1 MKRMSLTFAG
11 LAIAFIGAS
20 SLQAQEALPEGVTE
34 AMVQEGQTIFM
45 GAGLCAVCHGMDGS
59 GAVGPN
65 LTDGEWLTGEG
76 TYPELI
82 DQITKGVSLAEVKNA
97 LGMIMPPKGGSAI
110 TDDQVK
116 AVAAYVWTLTHG

>member
-1 MKRMSLTFAG
+1 MKRISLTFAG
-11 LAIAFIGAS
+11 LAIAFMGAS

-34 AMVQEGQTIFM
+34 AMVQEGQTVFM
-45 GAGLCAVCHGMDGS
+45 GAGLCAACHGMDGS

-82 DQITKGVSLAEVKNA
+82 DQITNGVSLAEVKNA
-97 LGMIMPPKGGSAI
+97 LGVPMPPKGGSAI

>member
-1 MKRMSLTFAG
+1 MKRISLTFAG
-11 LAIAFIGAS
+11 LAIALMGAS

-82 DQITKGVSLAEVKNA
+82 DQITNGVSPAEVKNA
-97 LGMIMPPKGGSAI
+97 LGAIMPPKGGSAI